1 MAKIRIIQ
9 RKSSIGATKRQK
21 DTLLALRLRKINGV
35 AEHTEN
41 EQING
46 MVKKVLHL
54 VSVEKVK

>member
-1 MAKIRIIQ
+1 MAKIRITQ
-9 RKSSIGATKRQK
+9 KKSSIGSTQRQK
-21 DTLLALRLRKINGV
+21 ATLQALGLRKIDGV

-46 MVKKVLHL
+46 MIKKVLHL